1 MHTFS
6 KILATAALLAF
17 QTLEAGAQSSTESQN
32 TSTASTESEGDQSNE
47 AKAANNPL
55 VRVFTLKGADTTTVS
70 MQFSFVPFVGTNGTN
85 SGNVINDVS
94 FNFLGGY
101 SAGTRAFEMAGLF
114 NINRGDMTGVQ
125 LAGLFNQVGGKVDGV
140 QLAGLFNSNL
150 QTVRGVQ
157 LAGLTNFTTGTVD
170 GVQLAGLANFSP
182 KSVKGV
188 QLSGLAN
195 FSGKG
200 LEGSQIAGLANF
212 TANDVRGSQ
221 VGSFNYARKVDGF
234 QLGII
239 NYADSMSGVP
249 VGLISFVRSGYQTV
263 EISANEVLPMNL
275 ALRTGKREFY
285 NILFAG
291 IRPELNEQPTWAFG
305 YGVGTSPKLGRY
317 VFLNIE
323 ASSEQLSKGRVEAL
337 NLVNR
342 LYVGADVQLSKKL
355 AVFAG
360 PTLNLRVFDDS
371 FAGHPELFTY
381 ANPQIRNENI
391 YPEDISSQWWWGFRA
406 GFRIF

>member
-6 KILATAALLAF
+6 KILATAALLSF

-55 VRVFTLKGADTTTVS
+55 VRVFTLKSADTTTVS

-212 TANDVRGSQ
+212 TAHDVRGSQ

-381 ANPQIRNENI
+381 TNPQIRNENI

>member
-17 QTLEAGAQSSTESQN
+17 QTLEAGAQSSTEFQN
-32 TSTASTESEGDQSNE
+32 ISPEPTASERDKSNE
-47 AKAANNPL
+47 ANRSLLN
-55 VRVFTLKGADTTTVS
+55 VFTLKGADTTTVS

-94 FNFLGGY
+94 FNLLGGY

-140 QLAGLFNSNL
+140 QLAGMFNSNL
-150 QTVRGVQ
+150 QNVQGVQ

-188 QLSGLAN
+188 QLAGLAN
-195 FSGKG
+195 FSGKD

-212 TANDVRGSQ
+212 TAHDVRGSQ

-234 QLGII
+234 QLGIF
-239 NYADSMSGVP
+239 NYADSMSGIP
-249 VGLISFVRSGYQTV
+249 VGLISFVRSGYHTV

-305 YGVGTSPKLGRY
+305 YGVGTSPKLGRN

-342 LYVGADVQLSKKL
+342 LYVGADVQLTRKL

-360 PTLNLRVFDDS
+360 PTLNLRVYDRSFD
-371 FAGHPELFTY
+371 GHPDLFTY
-381 ANPQIRNENI
+381 TNTVIRNENI
-391 YPEDISSQWWWGFRA
+391 YPENISSQWWWGFRA
-406 GFRIF
+406 GFRVF

>member
-17 QTLEAGAQSSTESQN
+17 QALEAGAQSSTESQN

-47 AKAANNPL
+47 AKATNNPL

-195 FSGKG
+195 FSGKD

-212 TANDVRGSQ
+212 TAHDVRGSQ

-263 EISANEVLPMNL
+263 EISANGVLPMNL

-305 YGVGTSPKLGRY
+305 YGVGTSPKLGRN

-342 LYVGADVQLSKKL
+342 LYVGAEVQLSKKL

-360 PTLNLRVFDDS
+360 PTLNLRVFDVS

-381 ANPQIRNENI
+381 TNPQIRNENI

>member
-32 TSTASTESEGDQSNE
+32 TSTASTELEGDQFNE

-150 QTVRGVQ
+150 HTVRGVQ

-188 QLSGLAN
+188 QISGLAN
-195 FSGKG
+195 FSGKD

-212 TANDVRGSQ
+212 TAHDVRGSQ

-305 YGVGTSPKLGRY
+305 YGVGTSPKLGRN